1 MTWTDALWS
10 LFTIAASTGGSWL
23 IARRTVKAERASSAH
38 TAAVDQLVPSLAS
51 LRTLLH
57 GPSNMVQPADVSAA
71 MSEFE
76 TLSMQHDVALPRGL
90 RSLRRE
96 IRAAVGNY
104 FGGASLSAIDIR
116 MNDYPLSEPDPY
128 WQEIS
133 RSYMEYA
140 MAQLRLSLV
149 QPGQRAELTPFHQ
162 WRREE
167 DEEYRAQK
175 PLPANPA
182 GRHARESCSCEGQ
195 PAMRSI
201 HDEQPVPSGFKD
213 QVGLPDWTPDERS
226 ARIVTTGTRG
236 RDHRS

>member
-23 IARRTVKAERASSAH
+23 IARRTVKVERASNAH
-38 TAAVDQLVPSLAS
+38 TGAVDQLVPSLAS

-57 GPSNMVQPADVSAA
+57 RPSNMVQPADVSAA

-76 TLSMQHDVALPRGL
+76 ILSMQHEVALPRGL

-104 FGGASLSAIDIR
+104 FGGASLAAIDIR
-116 MNDYPLSEPDPY
+116 MDDYPLSEPDPY

-149 QPGQRAELTPFHQ
+149 QPGQRRAVLTPFHR

-167 DEEYRAQK
+167 DEEYRAWK
-175 PLPANPA
+175 PLPPDPA
-182 GRHARESCSCEGQ
+182 GHHAPEFCTCEGQ

-201 HDEQPVPSGFKD
+201 QDEQPLIGC
-213 QVGLPDWTPDERS
+213 
-226 ARIVTTGTRG
+226 
-236 RDHRS
+236 

>member
-23 IARRTVKAERASSAH
+23 IARRTVKTERASNAH
-38 TAAVDQLVPSLAS
+38 AAAVDQLVPSLAS

-104 FGGASLSAIDIR
+104 FGGASLAAIDIR
-116 MNDYPLSEPDPY
+116 MNAYPLSEADPY

-140 MAQLRLSLV
+140 MAKLRLSLV
-149 QPGQRAELTPFHQ
+149 QPGERRGELIPFHQ

-167 DEEYRAQK
+167 DEENRVRK
-175 PLPANPA
+175 PLLPSPADRPA
-182 GRHARESCSCEGQ
+182 PGLCTCQGQ
-195 PAMRSI
+195 LAMGN
-201 HDEQPVPSGFKD
+201 DNEEQPV
-213 QVGLPDWTPDERS
+213 
-226 ARIVTTGTRG
+226 
-236 RDHRS
+236 H